1 MISRYITILQR
12 DYSIIQLPIS
22 KRSIGTMSTSTAPQL
37 KVLINGAGIA
47 GSCLAYWL
55 TRTRLNA
62 SITVLERSPVPR
74 PTGQSIEIR
83 GPAISIVEKMGLL
96 PAVRARNTTEEGTRL
111 INASNRVLAE
121 FGKGDNS
128 FTSEYEILRA
138 DLCGL
143 FLDATK
149 HEGNV
154 KYEYG
159 DYVTALQQT
168 EEKVNVTFNSGATDT
183 FDLIVGADG
192 STSKIRSL
200 ILDEEARKGSYNFIG
215 QYIAYF
221 SIPRQAS
228 DTKHWYWYNAP
239 KGLGLMTRPHRND
252 KTIGCYM
259 CITTPARE
267 HRDPVAEEAMEGGPK
282 AQKQLLHNYFKNVG
296 WQAERI
302 LAGMDQ
308 CDDFYMSRAA
318 YIKLPKWTNNR
329 AALLGDAAHA
339 TFGSGTTLAVE
350 GAYFLAGELS
360 KIQHS
365 DDIPGALKRYEETF
379 RKVQV
384 KDGDIPPG
392 FPQFAFPQTAWG
404 LKLRDSLVW
413 AVGKTKVYKLLPN
426 EKVDVSKLPE
436 YNWVSV

>member
-1 MISRYITILQR
+1 MS
-12 DYSIIQLPIS
+12 QLPVS
-22 KRSIGTMSTSTAPQL
+22 KRLIRTMSVSTVPQL

-62 SITVLERSPVPR
+62 SITVLERSPAPR

-96 PAVRARNTTEEGTRL
+96 PAVRARNTTEEGMRL
-111 INASNRVLAE
+111 INSSSKIIAE
-121 FGKGDNS
+121 FGKGGS
-128 FTSEYEILRA
+128 SLTSEYEILRA

-149 HEGNV
+149 DVGNV
-154 KYEYG
+154 KYMYG

-168 EEKVNVTFNSGATDT
+168 DKQVNVTFNSGATDS
-183 FDLIVGADG
+183 FDLVVGADG
-192 STSKIRSL
+192 STSRIRSL
-200 ILDEEARKGSYNFIG
+200 ILSEEERKGSYKFTG

-221 SIPRQAS
+221 SIPRQNS

-239 KGLGLMTRPHRND
+239 KGLGLMTRPHRNE

-259 CITTPARE
+259 CITTPAHE
-267 HRDPVAEEAMEGGPK
+267 HRDPVAEEAMKGGME
-282 AQKQLLHNYFKNVG
+282 AQKKLLHDYFKNAG
-296 WQAERI
+296 WEAERI

-308 CDDFYMSRAA
+308 CDDFYMSRTA
-318 YIKLPKWTNNR
+318 YVKLPKWVNDR
-329 AALLGDAAHA
+329 VALVGDAAHA
-339 TFGSGTTLAVE
+339 TLAVGTTLAVE

-360 KIQHS
+360 KIQNT
-365 DDIPGALKRYEETF
+365 DGIADALVRYEQNF
-379 RKVQV
+379 RLIQG
-384 KDGDIPPG
+384 KDADILSWY
-392 FPQFAFPQTAWG
+392 PQIAFPQTAWA

-413 AVGKTKVYKLLPN
+413 TLSKTKAYRLLPV
-426 EKVDVSKLPE
+426 EKLDETKLPV
-436 YNWVSV
+436 YDWVSV

>member
-1 MISRYITILQR
+1 
-12 DYSIIQLPIS
+12 
-22 KRSIGTMSTSTAPQL
+22 MSVSTTPQL

-55 TRTRLNA
+55 ARTRLNA
-62 SITVLERSPVPR
+62 SITVLERSPAPR

-96 PAVRARNTTEEGTRL
+96 PAVLARNTTEEGTRL
-111 INASNRVLAE
+111 LSHSSKIIAE
-121 FGKGDNS
+121 IGKGS

-143 FLDATK
+143 FVDAAK
-149 HEGNV
+149 GMENV
-154 KYEYG
+154 KYMYG
-159 DYVTALQQT
+159 DYVTDVQQT
-168 EEKVNVTFNSGATDT
+168 EKQANVTYNSGATDS

-192 STSKIRSL
+192 STSRIRSL

-239 KGLGLMTRPHRND
+239 KGLALMTRPHRNE

-259 CITTPARE
+259 CITTPS
-267 HRDPVAEEAMEGGPK
+267 HGQRDPIAEQAMEGGPA
-282 AQKQLLHNYFKNVG
+282 AQKQLLHKYFKDAG

-318 YIKLPKWTNNR
+318 YVKLSKWTNNR
-329 AALLGDAAHA
+329 ATLIGDAAHA
-339 TFGSGTTLAVE
+339 TFGVGTSLAVE

-360 KIQHS
+360 KIKNG
-365 DDIPGALKRYEETF
+365 DEIPGALERYEENF
-379 RKVQV
+379 RAIQRKE
-384 KDGDIPPG
+384 GDIPPG
-392 FPQFAFPQTAWG
+392 YPQIAFPQTTWG
-404 LKLRDSLVW
+404 LKVRDSLLW
-413 AVGKTKVYKLLPN
+413 AVAKTKVYKLLPS
-426 EKVDVSKLPE
+426 EKPDDSKLPV
-436 YNWVSV
+436 YDWVSV